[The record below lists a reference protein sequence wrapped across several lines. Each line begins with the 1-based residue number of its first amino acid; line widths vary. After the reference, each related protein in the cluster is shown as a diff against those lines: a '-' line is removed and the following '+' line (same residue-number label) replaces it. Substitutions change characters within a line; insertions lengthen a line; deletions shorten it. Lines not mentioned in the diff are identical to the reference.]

1 MVWQPKRLSMVM
13 VVGSLFQKAEGAK
26 RQRRNIAM
34 NCRIAAGLPNIAEL
48 ITDGEIS
55 RRPLVPSGVSS
66 PSPTDIII

>member
-34 NCRIAAGLPNIAEL
+34 NCRIAQA
-48 ITDGEIS
+48 
-55 RRPLVPSGVSS
+55 
-66 PSPTDIII
+66 

>member
-34 NCRIAAGLPNIAEL
+34 NCRIAAGLTPAIELAE
-48 ITDGEIS
+48 
-55 RRPLVPSGVSS
+55 
-66 PSPTDIII
+66 